1 MLVKERNA
9 KKKQTEKRMAEPG
22 IVHPELKIVQKENLS
37 APKFKSLPKDNLL
50 GRISSAIRD

>member
-37 APKFKSLPKDNLL
+37 APKFNSLAKNSLL
-50 GRISSAIRD
+50 GRVSSALQE

>member
-37 APKFKSLPKDNLL
+37 APKFKTMANNSLL
-50 GRISSAIRD
+50 GRVSSALQD